1 MEGGIFMS
9 RKIIAIAL
17 TMLLLFTTSFV
28 ANAQGVKTDVVES
41 ISNEPTVQPRLDYT
55 SSAMVNLVISSGKA
69 SCTSRL
75 IGYKSTT
82 KIVITMTLQKKTLFW
97 WSEVETWTGTY
108 NTYVGELAKS
118 KSVGSGT
125 YRIKTKFVVYSGSDS
140 ETITV
145 KSPEKEY

>member
-1 MEGGIFMS
+1 MS
-9 RKIIAIAL
+9 RKILSIVLAV
-17 TMLLLFTTSFV
+17 LLLFTASVV
-28 ANAQGVKTDVVES
+28 ANAESVEIDVIENTS
-41 ISNEPTVQPRLDYT
+41 SEETVQPRYDYT
-55 SSAMVNLVISSGKA
+55 SSTWVNLVISNNKA

-75 IGYKSTT
+75 IGYQSTT

-108 NTYVGELAKS
+108 NDFVGELSKS
-118 KSVGSGT
+118 KSIESGT

-145 KSPEKEY
+145 KSPEREC